1 MSKKV
6 ISFALFGKGER
17 NPNCFDYN
25 SYLRGLF
32 LNLRLARLVYPDWQ
46 VWVMTD
52 NEFALPV
59 RTEKLCNVL
68 DCSPAPLT
76 QAMLWRL
83 MPLYFDGVE
92 RVICRDLDSPL
103 TLREAKCVKAWT
115 DSSKAAHAITD
126 SISHNIPM
134 LGGMVGFDSRHWI
147 ERTNTRTWYDL
158 FIHGGFDWS
167 VKGTDQ
173 HFLNRIIYPLYA
185 THGTD
190 SIMQHYIKGMPNT
203 FLDGYS
209 DHVPDMGYLEAM
221 SGSNDVCGHI
231 GAAGWYEAPMFKFL
245 QQFKHKFTDILEVE
259 RQHPD
264 IFYWVND
271 GTFD

>member
-32 LNLRLARLVYPDWQ
+32 LNLKLARLVYPDWK
-46 VWVMTD
+46 VYLMTD
-52 NEFALPV
+52 AQLPEN
-59 RTEKLCNVL
+59 TENLCTVMR
-68 DCSPAPLT
+68 CSPAPLT

-83 MPLYFDGVE
+83 MPLYFEDVE

-115 DSSKAAHAITD
+115 ESSKAAHAITD

-134 LGGMVGFDSRHWI
+134 LGGMVGFTASTWTD
-147 ERTNTRTWYDL
+147 RTNSHTWEEL
-158 FIHGGFDWS
+158 MNRHPFNWGI
-167 VKGTDQ
+167 KGADQ
-173 HFLNRIIYPLYA
+173 QFLNSVIYPLYA
-185 THGTD
+185 SHGSD

-209 DHVPDMGYLEAM
+209 DKIPEISYREAM
-221 SGSNDVCGHI
+221 SGSNDTCGHI
-231 GAAGWYEAPMFKFL
+231 GAAGWYEAPMMKFL
-245 QQFKHKFTDILEVE
+245 KPFADRFTDILDIEKQYPE
-259 RQHPD
+259 
-264 IFYWVND
+264 IFYWATD